1 MWFTGA
7 YIKSRRWKILMWF
20 TGAYIKNRRWK
31 ILMWFT
37 GAYIKNRRWKL
48 LMWFTGAYI
57 KNTKYFVKLIFKIFT
72 LEISK
77 KKVPNILPRP
87 VKHNLC
93 LLFRSAHLAKTFF
106 SVRDKLPATSALSK
120 KKITAKKMKRFNLIQ
135 PPSGKSYD
143 RHFEIIIECC
153 RTIRLSDY
161 QTVGLSAVGLSGCRT
176 IRLSDYQAVGL

>member
-1 MWFTGA
+1 M
-7 YIKSRRWKILMWF
+7 I
-20 TGAYIKNRRWK
+20 
-31 ILMWFT
+31 
-37 GAYIKNRRWKL
+37 

-161 QTVGLSAVGLSGCRT
+161 QAVGLQLRSLLFQYNQYIAAQKICHIADVALFIYKIT
-176 IRLSDYQAVGL
+176 QNMFLFLQT

>member
-1 MWFTGA
+1 
-7 YIKSRRWKILMWF
+7 
-20 TGAYIKNRRWK
+20 
-31 ILMWFT
+31 
-37 GAYIKNRRWKL
+37 
-48 LMWFTGAYI
+48 
-57 KNTKYFVKLIFKIFT
+57 
-72 LEISK
+72 
-77 KKVPNILPRP
+77 
-87 VKHNLC
+87 
-93 LLFRSAHLAKTFF
+93 
-106 SVRDKLPATSALSK
+106 LPATSALSK

>member
-1 MWFTGA
+1 MKIKCMFFIRNNRQVKLFALKDPSSNWRCKIPMWFTGA
-7 YIKSRRWKILMWF
+7 CIKNMRWKI
-20 TGAYIKNRRWK
+20 
-31 ILMWFT
+31 
-37 GAYIKNRRWKL
+37 

-93 LLFRSAHLAKTFF
+93 LLFRSTHLAKTFF

-161 QTVGLSAVGLSGCRT
+161 QAVGL
-176 IRLSDYQAVGL
+176 

>member
-1 MWFTGA
+1 
-7 YIKSRRWKILMWF
+7 
-20 TGAYIKNRRWK
+20 
-31 ILMWFT
+31 
-37 GAYIKNRRWKL
+37 
-48 LMWFTGAYI
+48 MWFTGAYI

-93 LLFRSAHLAKTFF
+93 LLFRSTHLAKTFF

-153 RTIRLSDY
+153 RTIRLLDY
-161 QTVGLSAVGLSGCRT
+161 QTVGLSGCRI
-176 IRLSDYQAVGL
+176 IRLSDYSYAPVYSSTASTLQPRKYVILLM